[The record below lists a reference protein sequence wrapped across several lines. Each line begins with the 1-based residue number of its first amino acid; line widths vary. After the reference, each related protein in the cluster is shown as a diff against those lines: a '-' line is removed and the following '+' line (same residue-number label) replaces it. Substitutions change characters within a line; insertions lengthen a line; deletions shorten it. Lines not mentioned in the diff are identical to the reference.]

1 MILKT
6 KRPNNELWVA
16 VYRLMQPSDTFWLL
30 VAVFTLDENV
40 FPDLEV
46 DDKEPLDMAGL
57 FAWQIDRKGSDTLLH
72 FYDTPSAPAI
82 LTVTPDGAEEYK
94 PNID

>member
-6 KRPNNELWVA
+6 KRLNNELWVA
-16 VYRLMQPSDTFWLL
+16 LYRRMQPTDTFWLL
-30 VAVFTLDENV
+30 VAVLTLDENV
-40 FPDLEV
+40 FPDLEAA
-46 DDKEPLDMAGL
+46 DKAPIDMAGL

-72 FYDTPSAPAI
+72 FYDSPVAPAI